1 MHDISHILDD
11 NLTQL
16 KTKLR
21 RYRKIH
27 VPYKY
32 ITITDR
38 LSKNQ
43 RNCII
48 KQDKRPGD
56 VTVMNKSKYTEKCLH
71 ILQTEQFNKL
81 GHDPTKSTKNKI
93 QRELRKFKTKLTIQE
108 YRQLYP
114 TGSNSGR
121 FYGTAKLH
129 KLLHNVTIEE
139 LPIRP
144 IVSSTG
150 TASYRLAKYSL
161 YPQNLSPLRQD
172 SHTIKSTF
180 DLKGKK

>member
-1 MHDISHILDD
+1 MIR
-11 NLTQL
+11 Q
-16 KTKLR
+16 
-21 RYRKIH
+21 
-27 VPYKY
+27 
-32 ITITDR
+32 
-38 LSKNQ
+38 
-43 RNCII
+43 
-48 KQDKRPGD
+48 
-56 VTVMNKSKYTEKCLH
+56 
-71 ILQTEQFNKL
+71 
-81 GHDPTKSTKNKI
+81 STKNKI

-121 FYGTAKLH
+121 FYGIAKLH

-150 TASYRLAKYSL
+150 TASYRLAKYFL

-180 DLKGKK
+180 DLMGKK